1 MSFISTIRASVE
13 NDTETFPELKKTK
26 KTKTNAREYQ

>member
-1 MSFISTIRASVE
+1 MSFISTIRATVE
-13 NDTETFPELKKTK
+13 NDTETFPELN